1 MWATIRFAE
10 GLLRSLGLGL
20 AMGLVL
26 GAASP
31 AWAQAE
37 PDGAAEPSLGAPE
50 GELEPVAGGRLSRD
64 EARRLLEQPLPAES
78 DARYALLQQQYRAA
92 LRLDDR
98 VRLIEAARQLVE
110 VGRGRPGGEAWIRF
124 YLAAEFAW
132 GSSGKALEAAEPFIG
147 DSSLSL
153 VTRATAALRQTYFAA
168 QGGDRAIV
176 ARLWSRAD
184 GLARRALEQ
193 AGSGPA
199 QLRLDHLQV
208 RAETQRLAG
217 DPAAAVA
224 SLRESIGVGRRHIEA
239 LRAAGRGPGDTALN
253 EARGMLDGSFGI
265 LIYALV
271 QNGRPQE
278 ALEIARANV
287 AQWRAGQ
294 WGDSVG
300 ARWLYRSA
308 AGLVATQQYEAALAA
323 ARESEQV
330 LERVGAGTASHT
342 RWHARLELLRALIGL
357 RRWQEADASYGEFLA
372 AMPPDALARTRASD
386 NRLLTLLAAKNGRFE
401 QAIDIAERLHRY
413 RMRLFGPNHPQTQE
427 AAGLRAVVRL
437 LRGEISAAMAD
448 YEVLFAATLDTPAGW
463 LDLDARGV
471 RGYVLG
477 IAFDE
482 FMHFVATR
490 ALKGEQLD
498 RDITDRA
505 FQVADRLGLGVTQ
518 RAITDSTA
526 RVLAATP
533 ALRALLEAEQV
544 QRQAVSAAFTQLN
557 SALGDEDALRR
568 ETQTEAFKARPD
580 PERRAHA
587 ARLRQQRELVKKLQ
601 ADAAAARTALEEQ
614 RQKVAREFPDYAE
627 LVTPTIASPRA
638 LRRLLAPHEAMLVVQ
653 PQAQATL
660 VWLLPPEGPVSFA
673 ASPLTREALALRV
686 ASLREMLDIGA
697 APAGKRPALQAAA
710 LHALWRDLFAGVEP
724 ALRDVKSLIVATNG
738 ALAALPLAALV
749 TEAPAPGVPTA
760 WLVRRMSVSQLP
772 APASLH
778 ALRRVAQPPLAV
790 RALIGFGDPVFDLKA
805 VPAPVAAGVAAPV
818 AVPVAAA
825 ATAPL
830 PGGRRIRSAAE
841 AGRYDAETGFRYA
854 DIPPLP
860 ETRQELLA
868 VAEALGASPT
878 ADLVLGDRATRR
890 AVLAAPLA
898 DRRVVAFATHGL
910 MPGELPG
917 VSKPALAMAA
927 EPDPKESALLELDDV
942 LGLRLNAQWVL
953 LSACNTAAGE
963 QEGAAMSGLVRGF
976 FFAGA
981 RSVLATHWAVET
993 ESAAALST
1001 STFRQLR
1008 QGERQGE
1015 RSGEASR
1022 AEALRRA
1029 QLTLIDGTQG
1039 GGRWAHPYF
1048 WAPYALFG
1056 DPAR

>member
-1 MWATIRFAE
+1 MSALVHAWF
-10 GLLRSLGLGL
+10 L
-20 AMGLVL
+20 ALCCAL
-26 GAASP
+26 ASP

-37 PDGAAEPSLGAPE
+37 PDAGAVAESESDNPAARISAE
-50 GELEPVAGGRLSRD
+50 
-64 EARRLLEQPLPAES
+64 EAQRLLLQALPAAP
-78 DARYALLQQQYRAA
+78 DARYAALQQHYRAA
-92 LRLDDR
+92 MRIEDRARVIETARL
-98 VRLIEAARQLVE
+98 LMEA
-110 VGRGRPGGEAWIRF
+110 GRGRPGGEAWIRH
-124 YLAAEFAW
+124 YLAAEFTW
-132 GSSGKALEAAEPFIG
+132 GSSGKALAAAEPLI
-147 DSSLSL
+147 DDASLSL
-153 VTRATAALRQTYFAA
+153 ATRATVALRQTYFAA
-168 QGGDRAIV
+168 QGTDRAIL

-184 GLARRALEQ
+184 RLARQAIEQ
-193 AGSGPA
+193 AGEGAPL

-217 DPAAAVA
+217 DPQGAVA
-224 SLRESIGVGRRHIEA
+224 TLRESIGIGRRHLEA
-239 LRAAGRGPGDTALN
+239 TRQVSRGPADPALN
-253 EARGMLDGSFGI
+253 EARGQLDGSLGI
-265 LIYALV
+265 LVYALV
-271 QNGRPQE
+271 QGGRPQE
-278 ALEIARANV
+278 SIEIARANLAQRRGGNMSEAV
-287 AQWRAGQ
+287 A
-294 WGDSVG
+294 
-300 ARWLYRSA
+300 ARWLYRLA
-308 AGLVATQQYEAALAA
+308 TGLVATQQYEAGLAA
-323 ARESEQV
+323 ARESDQI
-330 LERVGAGTASHT
+330 LERVGAGGASHT
-342 RWHARLELLRALIGL
+342 RWLAQQEIVRALIGL
-357 RRWQEADASYGEFLA
+357 KRWQEADASYRAFLA
-372 AMPPDALARTRASD
+372 AMPPDTLARTRASD
-386 NRLLTLLAAKNGRFE
+386 NRLLALLAAKNGRFE
-401 QAIDIAERLHRY
+401 EAIETAERMHRF
-413 RMRLFGPNHPQTQE
+413 RMRLFGHTHPQTQE

-482 FMHFVATR
+482 FMTFVATR
-490 ALKGEQLD
+490 ALKGETLD

-544 QRQAVSAAFTQLN
+544 QRQAVSAAFSQLN
-557 SALGDEDALRR
+557 TALGDEDALRR
-568 ETQTEAFKARPD
+568 ETQTEAFKAKPEA
-580 PERRAHA
+580 ERRAHVGQ
-587 ARLRQQRELVKKLQ
+587 LRAKRELVKKLQ
-601 ADAAAARTALEEQ
+601 ADATEARGALDAQ
-614 RQKVAREFPDYAE
+614 RQKIAREFPDYAE

-638 LRRLLAPHEAMLVVQ
+638 LRRLLAPNEAMLVVH

-660 VWLLPPEGPVSFA
+660 VWVLPPEGPVSFA
-673 ASPLTREALALRV
+673 ASPLTRDVLAARV
-686 ASLREMLDIGA
+686 TSLREMLDIGA
-697 APAGKRPALQAAA
+697 APVAKRPVLQAAA
-710 LHALWRDLFAGVEP
+710 LHALWRDLLGGVEL
-724 ALRDVKSLIVATNG
+724 ALRDVRSLIVATNG
-738 ALAALPLAALV
+738 PLAALPFGALV
-749 TEAPAPGVPTA
+749 TEPPAAGAPPA
-760 WLVRRMSVSQLP
+760 WLVRRMAVSQLP

-778 ALRRVAQPPLAV
+778 ALRRVAQPAV
-790 RALIGFGDPVFDLKA
+790 AAQALIGFGDPVFDLKA
-805 VPAPVAAGVAAPV
+805 APAP
-818 AVPVAAA
+818 A
-825 ATAPL
+825 ATTGASL
-830 PGGRRIRSAAE
+830 PGGRRIRTVTE

-860 ETRQELLA
+860 ETRLELLA
-868 VAEALGASPT
+868 VAEALGANAG
-878 ADLVLGDRATRR
+878 ADLVLGARATRR

-910 MPGELPG
+910 LPGELPG

-927 EPDPKESALLELDDV
+927 EADPRESPLLELDDV

-1001 STFRQLR
+1001 ATFRQQR
-1008 QGERQGE
+1008 QGERQGD
-1015 RSGEASR
+1015 ASR

-1029 QLTLIDGTQG
+1029 QLAFIDGTQG